1 MEESC
6 QLHEFLW
13 AGVPIGVQRKMVYIC
28 TSIML
33 LRISLEKKKFMFS
46 YCSFQ
51 SKQFLCDQG
60 RQNKTWNHCLQN
72 FNYQPVEKFLYKW
85 IKDLPLYVKTYFQ
98 NNCNK
103 KNTLWIYSGKWFH
116 LMQITSGEWVHICI
130 GILEELF
137 ILQLD
142 ADNQR
147 SLIEIINMDHVP
159 VFSLHY
165 GKAKTLSIFKKLI
178 NFF

>member
-1 MEESC
+1 
-6 QLHEFLW
+6 
-13 AGVPIGVQRKMVYIC
+13 
-28 TSIML
+28 
-33 LRISLEKKKFMFS
+33 
-46 YCSFQ
+46 
-51 SKQFLCDQG
+51 
-60 RQNKTWNHCLQN
+60 
-72 FNYQPVEKFLYKW
+72 
-85 IKDLPLYVKTYFQ
+85 
-98 NNCNK
+98 
-103 KNTLWIYSGKWFH
+103 
-116 LMQITSGEWVHICI
+116 MQITSGEWVHICI